1 MSAVV
6 NGQLPITLEVDGE
19 LLFTKN
25 DLLTPPLLSLTFP
38 GKGKRPAHF
47 KSRWD
52 DPPEIDFDDISMSPT
67 GISNRMSGAP
77 QCALPPG
84 MTPEQE
90 EAMVLRVRF
99 EEIRFTIEANA
110 NAVTAK
116 VPIPYT
122 GGGSAKRERSP
133 SPPPVYDQSGR
144 RVNTLE
150 QRVRERLNIERIELV
165 ERARRLCPGFR
176 PPLDFLRLHIKH
188 NIKIVIPEKEHPEFN
203 FTGLVIGP
211 RGITQKKIERESGAK
226 VSIRGRGA
234 HKDGKRKL
242 YPDQPMGDDENS
254 PLYLLISGDSEA
266 QMNKAYNMIKPLL
279 QPDDASKAEWRKLQL
294 VRLAQINGT
303 VTSALPGG
311 NFGLSMGD
319 VTGTMSCEICGGYG
333 HSARTCPM
341 AGSVPAAKRQKI
353 ENDFDAF
360 MSEIGEKP
368 QENKGK
374 SSAELAFDEFL
385 AEIGPEPKITDDKDE
400 ITAILNA
407 AAAADY
413 SAQGM
418 GSGRPGVSGAPPPPP
433 PPGTLPVP
441 PPPPGSVPAKMP
453 QMPQM
458 PPLPPPGY
466 MQQFGNQGQFQ
477 MMPPG
482 MQPWNQNGYY
492 YPQQQQQQPQPP
504 PPYM

>member
-1 MSAVV
+1 MSSVLS
-6 NGQLPITLEVDGE
+6 GQLPITLEVDGE

-25 DLLTPPLLSLTFP
+25 DLLTPPLVTMTFP
-38 GKGKRPAHF
+38 GKGKRPSHF

-52 DPPEIDFDDISMSPT
+52 DPPEIDFGEYIMSQT

-99 EEIRFTIEANA
+99 EEIRFTIEANSNAIAA
-110 NAVTAK
+110 N

-133 SPPPVYDQSGR
+133 SPPPIYDQTGR
-144 RVNTLE
+144 RINTID
-150 QRVRERLNIERIELV
+150 QRVKERLNIERLELV
-165 ERARRLCPGFR
+165 ERARRLHPGFR
-176 PPLDFLRLHIKH
+176 PPLDFLRLHVKH
-188 NIKIVIPEKEHPEFN
+188 NIKLIIPEKEHPEFN

-234 HKDGKRKL
+234 HKDGKKKL
-242 YPDQPMGDDENS
+242 YPDQPLGDDENS

-279 QPDDASKAEWRKLQL
+279 QPNDSSKADWRKLQL

-303 VTSALPGG
+303 MTSSVNSGS
-311 NFGLSMGD
+311 FGMLSMGD
-319 VTGTMSCEICGGYG
+319 VTSSVSCEICGRFG
-333 HSARTCPM
+333 HSSRNCPM
-341 AGSVPAAKRQKI
+341 AGGGGNGVPLAKKQKI

-385 AEIGPEPKITDDKDE
+385 AEIGPEPKIEDDKDE
-400 ITAILNA
+400 ITAILNKA
-407 AAAADY
+407 AAASS
-413 SAQGM
+413 SAEVV
-418 GSGRPGVSGAPPPPP
+418 GRSAGVQMAPP

-441 PPPPGSVPAKMP
+441 PPPPGSVQVNVPMT
-453 QMPQM
+453 QQQS
-458 PPLPPPGY
+458 Y
-466 MQQFGNQGQFQ
+466 MQQQQQQQFQ

-482 MQPWNQNGYY
+482 MGPWDQNGYY
-492 YPQQQQQQPQPP
+492 YPPP
-504 PPYM
+504 PPPQHYM

>member
-6 NGQLPITLEVDGE
+6 TGQLPITLEVDGE

-25 DLLTPPLLSLTFP
+25 DLLTPPLVSMTFP

-52 DPPEIDFDDISMSPT
+52 DPPEVDFGEYIMSQT

-110 NAVTAK
+110 NAVAANA
-116 VPIPYT
+116 PIPYT

-133 SPPPVYDQSGR
+133 SPPPVYDQTGR
-144 RVNTLE
+144 RINTID
-150 QRVRERLNIERIELV
+150 QRVKERLNIERINLV
-165 ERARRLCPGFR
+165 ERARRLYPGFR
-176 PPLDFLRLHIKH
+176 PPLDFLKLHIKH
-188 NIKIVIPEKEHPEFN
+188 NIKLTIPEKEHPEFN

-242 YPDQPMGDDENS
+242 YPDQPLGDDENS

-279 QPDDASKAEWRKLQL
+279 QPNDTSKADWRRLQL

-303 VTSALPGG
+303 VTSAVASANLA
-311 NFGLSMGD
+311 LSMGD
-319 VTGTMSCEICGGYG
+319 VTGSVSCEICGGYG
-333 HSARTCPM
+333 HTARSCPM
-341 AGSVPAAKRQKI
+341 MGAAPLAKRQKI

-385 AEIGPEPKITDDKDE
+385 AEIGPEPKISDDKDE

-407 AAAADY
+407 AAADSSMPGGVRPAGV
-413 SAQGM
+413 AGP
-418 GSGRPGVSGAPPPPP
+418 GGASGGVPP
-433 PPGTLPVP
+433 PPGMLPVP

-453 QMPQM
+453 PHPF
-458 PPLPPPGY
+458 PPPPPGY
-466 MQQFGNQGQFQ
+466 MQNNGQYQ
-477 MMPPG
+477 MAPPG
-482 MQPWNQNGYY
+482 MPPWNQNGYY
-492 YPQQQQQQPQPP
+492 YRHQ
-504 PPYM
+504 